1 MKTLNSQQ
9 ERTLATITER
19 LYIIMIEN
27 PSVNANEA
35 IELAFK
41 QEQDFLSEMID
52 QKTERSKKGL
62 QQINKNVYG
71 LIQLIK

>member
-1 MKTLNSQQ
+1 
-9 ERTLATITER
+9 
-19 LYIIMIEN
+19 MIEN